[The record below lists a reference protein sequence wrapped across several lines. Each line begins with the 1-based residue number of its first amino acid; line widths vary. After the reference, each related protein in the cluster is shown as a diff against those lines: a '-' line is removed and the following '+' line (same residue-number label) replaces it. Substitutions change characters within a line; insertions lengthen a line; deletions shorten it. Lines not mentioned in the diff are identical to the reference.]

1 MALLLTGAIHGQ
13 TLTTGNATGL
23 VTDASG
29 AVVPGAAVTITYA
42 ATNEPR
48 STTTNETGRYRFP
61 LLKPGEYSISAQTTG
76 LKSGTLK
83 FSLLVGQERG
93 VDLVLTV
100 QGTEQSI
107 EVQADAG
114 LLQTENANQST
125 SYGTRQIENLPV
137 NGGDITNFAFSTPG
151 LRLNVGGGNNNFNA
165 NGLPFNAGLYTM
177 NGADITEPYNNNNKS
192 GASNNTLGSN
202 EIAEAAVILNAY
214 SAQYGRMA
222 GVQVNFVTKAGA
234 NQFHGD
240 LVENYNDAILNA
252 NDFFNNATNTPR
264 GRSVA
269 NQYAASLGG
278 PIIKTGHHLL
288 GQPWLPR
295 TGDQCQSERLHR
307 HTQPVS
313 QRLFRIAER
322 GA

>member
-1 MALLLTGAIHGQ
+1 MDI
-13 TLTTGNATGL
+13 
-23 VTDASG
+23 
-29 AVVPGAAVTITYA
+29 
-42 ATNEPR
+42 
-48 STTTNETGRYRFP
+48 
-61 LLKPGEYSISAQTTG
+61 
-76 LKSGTLK
+76 
-83 FSLLVGQERG
+83 
-93 VDLVLTV
+93 VLNV
-100 QGTEQSI
+100 QGTGETI

-114 LLQTENANQST
+114 LVQTENANQST
-125 SYGTRQIENLPV
+125 SYGTRQLANLPV

-165 NGLPFNAGLYTM
+165 NGLPFNSGLYTM

-192 GASNNTLGSN
+192 GASNNTLGAN
-202 EIAEAAVILNAY
+202 EISEAAVILNAY

-240 LVENYNDAILNA
+240 LVENYNDAIFNA

-278 PIIKTGHHLL
+278 PFIKQDSLL
-288 GQPWLPR
+288 REYRRSAVRSAILRSGLRAFAPVSAIRFGPYSGGVRAPL
-295 TGDQCQSERLHR
+295 SERV
-307 HTQPVS
+307 QPV
-313 QRLFRIAER
+313 
-322 GA
+322 